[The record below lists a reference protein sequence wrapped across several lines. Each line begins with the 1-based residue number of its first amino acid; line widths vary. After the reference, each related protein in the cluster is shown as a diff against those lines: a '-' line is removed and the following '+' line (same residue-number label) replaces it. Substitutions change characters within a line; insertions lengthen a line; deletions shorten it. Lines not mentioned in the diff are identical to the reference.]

1 MEFPFP
7 ALTLGCFLHA
17 GSWVFLGV
25 TSSPTLCHLLRD
37 PLTRMPSLYTATTPP
52 AHRIRPIRL
61 YLLIVAYKAPTLL
74 LCYKPP
80 FQFPPPPALNRV
92 LSLDVVTSSRFSNG
106 TQEDFVPEVL
116 NLFAFF
122 HSFLS
127 TLPVLKKSMLF
138 SYSSFRIP
146 GYFAIESHLL
156 SVWLSPDDLLA
167 SGGLVILTR
176 QSL

>member
-1 MEFPFP
+1 M
-7 ALTLGCFLHA
+7 
-17 GSWVFLGV
+17 
-25 TSSPTLCHLLRD
+25 
-37 PLTRMPSLYTATTPP
+37 
-52 AHRIRPIRL
+52 
-61 YLLIVAYKAPTLL
+61 
-74 LCYKPP
+74 
-80 FQFPPPPALNRV
+80 
-92 LSLDVVTSSRFSNG
+92 
-106 TQEDFVPEVL
+106 PEVL
-116 NLFAFF
+116 NFFAFF

-138 SYSSFRIP
+138 SYSSFPIP